1 MIDEMKQLNQRARQN
16 LQKLKDYDYQLY
28 TDGKTMDE
36 DVDLAIK
43 SLKNQSVLDE
53 LLGQGLKILSTN
65 GDVTDFDKYFM
76 E

>member
-1 MIDEMKQLNQRARQN
+1 MLDEIKQLNQRARHN

-36 DVDLAIK
+36 DVDLALK

-53 LLGQGLKILSTN
+53 LLGQGLKIISSN
-65 GDVTDFDKYFM
+65 GDITDFDEYFTK
-76 E
+76 